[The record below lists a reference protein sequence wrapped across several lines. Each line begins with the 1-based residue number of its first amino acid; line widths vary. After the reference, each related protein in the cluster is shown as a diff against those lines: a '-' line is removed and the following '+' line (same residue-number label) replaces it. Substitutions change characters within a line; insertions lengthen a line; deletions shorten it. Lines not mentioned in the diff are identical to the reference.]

1 VQLPFDSIGISDIL
15 QYRDCPQR
23 FAFGMR
29 RHVPLPERFATFEG
43 EKDDPPEATDAN
55 NAYGSCIHD
64 CIAIVEKEQVSD
76 EEAITRAWPTYQH
89 WLDPEDLA
97 SLYEDL
103 ELYHQRTHVGWRLV
117 AAEADMKV
125 PLFVY
130 KGVQIYFR
138 FKLDALYQHLQNPSI
153 FLSRDYKSSK
163 WPKSEEQALKDLQQ
177 WSYNWGIH
185 EYFPECVK
193 LTQEYDQLRAGVW
206 PLTKTAEQR
215 AQIKNWLI
223 KQVTAILNDETLAPH
238 LNQWCP
244 WCPIIMDCTA
254 VHRSADYWKARI
266 EAEAPA
272 EKQGRKVVLKL
283 SSDDNGGFA
292 HYAELLPKVKLAR
305 ATLEK
310 FEETVTEVLRRMSD
324 ERLTELG
331 FKKTTRGATQ
341 FPAAVLR
348 EIHAELGDE
357 FYQIAGLS
365 KTRVERHFGSG
376 KKADRAEERDA
387 VLARGVPAKGAT
399 VISQI
404 GDRSA

>member
-15 QYRDCPQR
+15 Q
-23 FAFGMR
+23 
-29 RHVPLPERFATFEG
+29 
-43 EKDDPPEATDAN
+43 
-55 NAYGSCIHD
+55 IHD

-103 ELYHQRTHVGWRLV
+103 ELYHQRTHTGWRLV

-215 AQIKNWLI
+215 TQIKNWLI
-223 KQVTAILNDETLAPH
+223 KQVTAILNDETLTPH

-272 EKQGRKVVLKL
+272 QKEGRKVVLKL

-310 FEETVTEVLRRMSD
+310 FEETVTGVLRRMSD

-365 KTRVERHFGSG
+365 KTRVERHFGTG

-404 GDRSA
+404 GDWSG